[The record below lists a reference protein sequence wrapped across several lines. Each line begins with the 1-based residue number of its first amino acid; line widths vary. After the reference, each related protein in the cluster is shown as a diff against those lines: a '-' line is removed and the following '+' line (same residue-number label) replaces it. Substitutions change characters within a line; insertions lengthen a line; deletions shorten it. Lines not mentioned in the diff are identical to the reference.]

1 MKKLLL
7 LLALQATTLA
17 NLTEESLFIHDPN
30 STHLKFLRQHIELTV
45 DHVNENGYE
54 LYGPTGTKAWL
65 ESIGIDFDEMI
76 LIEEAISGYPSSEE
90 VYSLMRNLSQ
100 KHPEIFKLI
109 NIGQSENG
117 QDLLVMKISDN
128 PQVDELEP
136 EVKLVANMHGN
147 EIMGREVLIQFLEDV
162 AKNYKTNA
170 RIKSIVD
177 HNEIFIMPSLNPD
190 GADKKRRGNANYV
203 DLNRN
208 FPDFTR
214 PNDNRNR
221 QSETVAM
228 MNFQA
233 KRNFTLSANYHGGA
247 VVVNYPW
254 DTSGERHPEDELVV
268 DISKEYAVKAP
279 YFLQRSRFRDAIT
292 NGYDWYE
299 VNGGM
304 QDWSYHWYND
314 LQITIEVSRSKW
326 PSYSEREFFYQENKE
341 SILSFIE
348 RTKNG
353 IGLKLSKNAKIE
365 LWSNDNKIYE
375 FQTFNNEFYKV
386 LKPGVYTFKIFS
398 EGLDKE
404 IVVDTTSSNEYRD
417 YISIID

>member
-54 LYGPTGTKAWL
+54 LYGPIGTKTWL
-65 ESIGIDFDEMI
+65 DSIGIDFDEMI

-314 LQITIEVSRSKW
+314 LQTAVRNGHHIQ
-326 PSYSEREFFYQENKE
+326 REN
-341 SILSFIE
+341 SFI
-348 RTKNG
+348 R
-353 IGLKLSKNAKIE
+353 KIK
-365 LWSNDNKIYE
+365 S
-375 FQTFNNEFYKV
+375 Q
-386 LKPGVYTFKIFS
+386 S
-398 EGLDKE
+398 
-404 IVVDTTSSNEYRD
+404 
-417 YISIID
+417 